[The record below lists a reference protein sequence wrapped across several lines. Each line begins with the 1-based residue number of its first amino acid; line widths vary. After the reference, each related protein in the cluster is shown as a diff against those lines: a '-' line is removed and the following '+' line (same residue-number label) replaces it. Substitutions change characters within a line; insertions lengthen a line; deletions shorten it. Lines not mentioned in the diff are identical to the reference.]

1 MRMVMLALAALMAG
15 AAAASGAVAQE
26 GDAGAGPVPRA
37 RSEQKLKGGPGYVC
51 TASNE
56 LHTAQCS
63 VSCPSRE
70 TADCVDAES
79 AGAPSCRCT
88 AE

>member
-1 MRMVMLALAALMAG
+1 MRMTMLALAALIAG
-15 AAAASGAVAQE
+15 AATVPGALAQE
-26 GDAGAGPVPRA
+26 GDGGAGVVPGA
-37 RSEQKLKGGPGYVC
+37 RSEQKLRGGAGYVC
-51 TASNE
+51 TATNE

-79 AGAPSCRCT
+79 GGAPSCQCT
-88 AE
+88 TE

>member
-1 MRMVMLALAALMAG
+1 MRMTTLALAALIAG
-15 AAAASGAVAQE
+15 AATVPAVVAQE
-26 GDAGAGPVPRA
+26 GDGGAGFVPGA
-37 RSEQKLKGGPGYVC
+37 RSEQKLRGGAGYLC
-51 TASNE
+51 TATNE

-70 TADCVDAES
+70 TADCVDAE
-79 AGAPSCRCT
+79 AGGAPSCRCA